1 MDINLGSNVGIGRE
15 ALGSNA
21 VEAGREAR
29 EATGVDSRHEVRD
42 AVTFTRAQVSELAS
56 AEPVADVPDEAL
68 LRDDELGKL
77 MKAAFNLPPPPMPSF
92 AD

>member
-1 MDINLGSNVGIGRE
+1 MDVSSKERTTAARE

>member
-21 VEAGREAR
+21 VEAVRETR